1 MEERGYLGIRTT
13 SVDDTTATNLSMPK
27 GAYVYTIYEGGAAAA
42 TDLAEKDIITALDGQ
57 KVKDQDDLVQ
67 LLSAYRKGDAVELT
81 VQRLVDGEYTEYKIS
96 VTLGSKV
103 E

>member
-1 MEERGYLGIRTT
+1 M
-13 SVDDTTATNLSMPK
+13 
-27 GAYVYTIYEGGAAAA
+27 
-42 TDLAEKDIITALDGQ
+42 
-57 KVKDQDDLVQ
+57 KDQDDLVQ